1 MRLLNKSSFFTD
13 ILSSFIN
20 NLLKT
25 TLSVGKASLA
35 ITLFFTDNLTS
46 PDLFK
51 TSVIFLMMSSCCI
64 SDDLYFVIVAAS
76 ASPAASLA
84 RLNPSGINVIDTLV
98 SL

>member
-25 TLSVGKASLA
+25 TLSVGKASFA

-64 SDDLYFVIVAAS
+64 SDDLYFVIVAS
-76 ASPAASLA
+76 ATAASLA